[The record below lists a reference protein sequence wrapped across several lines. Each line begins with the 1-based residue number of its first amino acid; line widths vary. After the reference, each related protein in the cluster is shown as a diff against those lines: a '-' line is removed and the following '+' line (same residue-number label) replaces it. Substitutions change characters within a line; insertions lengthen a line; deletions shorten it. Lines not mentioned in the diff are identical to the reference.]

1 MLERINSI
9 NDLKKLNIDELR
21 VLASDIRECLIKKMS
36 VCGGHFGPNLGTV
49 EVEIALHYVF
59 NSPIDKFVFD
69 VSHQSYTHKILTG
82 RKDAFTNQNQ
92 YNTVTGYTN
101 PKESEHDMFTVGHTS
116 TSIALAL
123 GLAKARDINKEKS
136 NVIALI
142 GDGSLSGGE
151 ALEGLNVAGEL
162 DSNLIIIVNDN
173 QMSIVENHGGIYKSL
188 KDLRESKG
196 VSENNIFKTF
206 GLDYCY
212 IENGND
218 LSCVIETLSKVKNI
232 NHPIVVHI
240 NTLKGCGYEPSLKV
254 KSDWHYTMPFDIKT
268 GKELKPYIRD
278 SYSNITG
285 SILKSRIDK
294 GDNILA
300 ITAALPFYL
309 GFSEEDRIKYKDNFI
324 DVGIAEEAAVALVSA
339 SAKGHVKS
347 VFATAGTFLQRSY
360 DQIYQDLCLD
370 NNPATLLV
378 CNASLYGGRD
388 STHLGISITSMLLN
402 IPNLVVLAPT
412 SNAEYINM
420 LNWSLDQTKNSVAI
434 LVPAKGIVEDERV
447 PYTDYSVVKNKVE
460 VRGSK
465 VAIFGINDFYQ
476 YAEDITHSLNNE
488 GIYPTLI
495 NPICLSSLDTE
506 TLDTLKDYDLIVT
519 IEGYILSGGYG
530 EKISSYFGDSHVL
543 VKNFGLRKEIIDKFK
558 PEDVMAN
565 NNMTKEDIVSYILSK
580 IKK

>member
-339 SAKGHVKS
+339 CAKGHVKS

-370 NNPATLLV
+370 NNAATLLV

-447 PYTDYSVVKNKVE
+447 PYTD
-460 VRGSK
+460 
-465 VAIFGINDFYQ
+465 
-476 YAEDITHSLNNE
+476 
-488 GIYPTLI
+488 
-495 NPICLSSLDTE
+495 
-506 TLDTLKDYDLIVT
+506 
-519 IEGYILSGGYG
+519 
-530 EKISSYFGDSHVL
+530 
-543 VKNFGLRKEIIDKFK
+543 
-558 PEDVMAN
+558 
-565 NNMTKEDIVSYILSK
+565 
-580 IKK
+580 

>member
-1 MLERINSI
+1 MLENIDSI
-9 NDLKKLNIDELR
+9 SKLKKLNINKLE
-21 VLASDIRECLIKKMS
+21 VLAKDIREVLIKKMS

-49 EVEIALHYVF
+49 ELEIALHYVF
-59 NSPIDKFVFD
+59 NSPVDKFVFD

-82 RKDAFTNQNQ
+82 RKEAFTDPFK

-123 GLAKARDINKEKS
+123 GLAKARDINKES
-136 NVIALI
+136 HNVVALI

-151 ALEGLNVAGEL
+151 ALEGLNIAGEL
-162 DSNLIIIVNDN
+162 ESNLIIIVNDN

-188 KDLRESKG
+188 KALRESKG
-196 VSENNIFKTF
+196 LSGNNIFKNF

-212 IENGND
+212 VENGNNIQ
-218 LSCVIETLSKVKNI
+218 CVIDTFNKVKDI

-278 SYSNITG
+278 SYSDITG
-285 SILKSRIDK
+285 SVLKERIDN
-294 GDNILA
+294 GENILA

-324 DVGIAEEAAVALVSA
+324 DVGIAEEAAVALA
-339 SAKGHVKS
+339 SAAAKGRVKS

-370 NNPATLLV
+370 NNPATILV
-378 CNASLYGGRD
+378 SNGSLYGGRD

-402 IPNLVVLAPT
+402 IPNLKVLAPT
-412 SNAEYINM
+412 SKAEYISM
-420 LNWSLDQTKNSVAI
+420 LNWSLDQEEKSVAI
-434 LVPAKGIVEDERV
+434 LVPAKGIVEDSRL
-447 PYTDYSVVKNKVE
+447 PYTDYSAVENKIE
-460 VRGSK
+460 IEGSR

-476 YAEDITHSLNNE
+476 MAEDIVKDLNKE

-495 NPICLSSLDTE
+495 NPVCLSSLDT
-506 TLDTLKDYDLIVT
+506 DTLNKLNDYDLIVT

-530 EKISSYFGDSHVL
+530 EKIASYFGNSNVK
-543 VKNFGLRKEIIDKFK
+543 VKNFGLKKEIIDKFK
-558 PEDVMAN
+558 PEDVLEN
-565 NNMTKEDIVSYILSK
+565 NNMTKEDIVNYVISEL
-580 IKK
+580 KK

>member
-1 MLERINSI
+1 MLENINSI
-9 NDLKKLNIDELR
+9 FDLKKLNIDELQ
-21 VLASDIRECLIKKMS
+21 VIASDIRECLIKKMS

-82 RKDAFTNQNQ
+82 RKVAFTDPDK

-123 GLAKARDINKEKS
+123 GLAKARDINKENS

-151 ALEGLNVAGEL
+151 ALEGLNIAGEL

-188 KDLRESKG
+188 RDLRESKG
-196 VSENNIFKTF
+196 KSENNIFKTF

-212 IENGND
+212 VENGND
-218 LSCVIETLSKVKNI
+218 LSSVIEAFNKVKNI

-240 NTLKGCGYEPSLKV
+240 NTLKGCGYGPSLKV

-285 SILKSRIDK
+285 SILKTRIDK

-324 DVGIAEEAAVALVSA
+324 DVGIAEEAAVALASA

-402 IPNLVVLAPT
+402 IPNLKVLAPT
-412 SNAEYINM
+412 SKAEYINM
-420 LNWSLDQTKNSVAI
+420 LNWSLDQTKESVAI

-447 PYTDYSVVKNKVE
+447 PYTDFSIVKNKVE
-460 VRGSK
+460 VKGSK
-465 VAIFGINDFYQ
+465 VAIFGVNDFYQ
-476 YAEDITHSLNNE
+476 YAEEITHSLNEE

-495 NPICLSSLDTE
+495 NPVCLSNIDTD

-519 IEGYILSGGYG
+519 IEGYMLSGGYG
-530 EKISSYFGDSHVL
+530 EKISSYFGDSRVL

-558 PEDVMAN
+558 PEEVISN
-565 NNMTKEDIVSYILSK
+565 NKMTKEDIISYILSE

>member
-1 MLERINSI
+1 MLENINSI
-9 NDLKKLNIDELR
+9 SDLKRLNINELG
-21 VLASDIRECLIKKMS
+21 VLAKDIREVLIKKMS
-36 VCGGHFGPNLGTV
+36 VCGGHLGPNLGTV
-49 EVEIALHYVF
+49 ELEIALHYVF

-82 RKDAFTNQNQ
+82 RKEAFIDPLK

-123 GLAKARDINKEKS
+123 GLAKARDINKKS
-136 NVIALI
+136 HNVVALI

-151 ALEGLNVAGEL
+151 ALEGLNIAGEL

-188 KDLRESKG
+188 KALRESKG
-196 VSENNIFKTF
+196 LSENNIFKNF

-218 LSCVIETLSKVKNI
+218 IQSVIDVFNKVKDI
-232 NHPIVVHI
+232 KHPIVIHI

-278 SYSNITG
+278 SYSDITG
-285 SILKSRIDK
+285 SILKERIDN
-294 GDNILA
+294 GENILA

-324 DVGIAEEAAVALVSA
+324 DVGIAEEAAVALA
-339 SAKGHVKS
+339 SAAAKGRVKS

-378 CNASLYGGRD
+378 SNASLYGGRD

-402 IPNLVVLAPT
+402 IPNLKVLAPT
-412 SNAEYINM
+412 SKAEYISM
-420 LNWSLDQTKNSVAI
+420 LNWSLDQEEMSVAI
-434 LVPAKGIVEDERV
+434 LVPAKGIVENERI
-447 PYTDYSVVKNKVE
+447 PFDDYSIVKNKQE
-460 VRGSK
+460 IEGSR

-476 YAEDITHSLNNE
+476 MAEDIVKDLNKE

-495 NPICLSSLDTE
+495 NPVCLSSLDTD
-506 TLDTLKDYDLIVT
+506 TLNKLKDYDLIVT
-519 IEGYILSGGYG
+519 IEGYILFGGYG
-530 EKISSYFGDSHVL
+530 EKIASYFGNSNVK

-558 PEDVMAN
+558 PEDVLEN
-565 NNMTKEDIVSYILSK
+565 NFMTVDDIVDYVISELK
-580 IKK
+580 N